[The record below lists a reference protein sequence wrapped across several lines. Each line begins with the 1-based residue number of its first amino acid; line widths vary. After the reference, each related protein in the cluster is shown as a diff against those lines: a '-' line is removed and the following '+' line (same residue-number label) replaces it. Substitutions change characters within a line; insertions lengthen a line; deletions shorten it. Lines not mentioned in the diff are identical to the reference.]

1 MNIAH
6 LYTNCCRYSFIKI
19 VRPYNQYIIR
29 NLTKYTVESNICVRW
44 STYEKKSARAQ
55 TIPFERIVLYLSII
69 HRKEKKKKNT
79 RCREIT
85 NYKCMFTCTQRPL
98 YFTFFFFLF
107 ISMFLYSKFFII
119 LHWKASRK
127 KIKSEGILNEFTTEI
142 AFCYS
147 IFLTFSHFIF
157 VYLKINFC
165 VDFTFK
171 NTLRKLIFV
180 SV

>member
-1 MNIAH
+1 M
-6 LYTNCCRYSFIKI
+6 
-19 VRPYNQYIIR
+19 
-29 NLTKYTVESNICVRW
+29 CVRC
-44 STYEKKSARAQ
+44 STYEKKSAKAQ
-55 TIPFERIVLYLSII
+55 TIPFKRTVSYYQSYIE
-69 HRKEKKKKNT
+69 KEKKKKNT

-85 NYKCMFTCTQRPL
+85 NYKCNHVHLQLKGYYIVR
-98 YFTFFFFLF
+98 FFLRCF
-107 ISMFLYSKFFII
+107 YTRNSLLFYIEMQV
-119 LHWKASRK
+119 K

-147 IFLTFSHFIF
+147 TFLTFFHLPKKKKNFIF